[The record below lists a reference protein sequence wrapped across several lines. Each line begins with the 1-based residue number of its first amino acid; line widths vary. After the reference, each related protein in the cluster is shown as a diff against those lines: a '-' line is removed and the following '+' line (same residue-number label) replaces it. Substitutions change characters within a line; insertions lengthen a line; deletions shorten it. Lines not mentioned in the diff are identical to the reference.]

1 MNLSTNNI
9 TFLREMPSNINVDK
23 TSGWLHHY
31 FDVLSEIPSFIKL
44 IGDGKIYL
52 IIPFMATSKSLSNPR
67 LRLCQPFLV
76 NNKSNSILIAKLVLN
91 QWESSGFNVNEASSV
106 YLGFEFKEVWLSFK

>member
-67 LRLCQPFLV
+67 LILSQPFLV
-76 NNKSNSILIAKLVLN
+76 NNKSTSILIAKFVLN
-91 QWESSGFNVNEASSV
+91 QCESSEFNVNGASSL
-106 YLGFEFKEVWLSFK
+106 YIGFEFKEVWFSYK

>member
-1 MNLSTNNI
+1 MPANI
-9 TFLREMPSNINVDK
+9 SVDK
-23 TSGWLHHY
+23 TSGWRHHY

-52 IIPFMATSKSLSNPR
+52 IIPFMATSKSLSKPR
-67 LRLCQPFLV
+67 LRLSQPFLV

-106 YLGFEFKEVWLSFK
+106 YIGFEFKEVWFSYK

>member
-1 MNLSTNNI
+1 MNLSTKQI
-9 TFLREMPSNINVDK
+9 TFLREMPANISVDK

-67 LRLCQPFLV
+67 LRLSQPFLV
-76 NNKSNSILIAKLVLN
+76 NNKSTSILIAKFVLN
-91 QWESSGFNVNEASSV
+91 QWQSSGFNVNEASSV
-106 YLGFEFKEVWLSFK
+106 YLGFEYKEVWFSYK